1 MKHGTGP
8 RYVRRVIMCAVL
20 SAVCACLA
28 SGPHLEARCLTDIAG
43 KRVVVPD
50 YVRSA
55 WGTSPPATYLLY
67 SLDPSVL
74 AGLTTPLKGWEK
86 AYLRRDMQKLP
97 VLGGWYG
104 QGNVPNIEMVLKV
117 KPDIIVVP
125 ALSAGAD
132 ARTTKTL
139 RNIPIPAITVDVSKL
154 SSYPDAFLYLG
165 EALGR
170 KERAEKLA
178 EYARKT
184 IGNTE
189 QIVRGIPEKNRVSVY
204 YAEGEDGLTTECHVS
219 MHVELI
225 GLAGGKNVH
234 RCVSK
239 TNYGMDKVSMEQV
252 LMYDPDVILVFERNF
267 FKKVFLDARWRQ
279 IKAVKNKR
287 VYLIPR
293 QPFNWFDR
301 PPSFMRLL
309 GLKWLLNVL
318 HPDVYPVDI
327 VKETQ
332 IFFKLFLGVTLSQ
345 KEAGDIIQFQVPK
358 LTFTAGPGPST
369 A

>member
-1 MKHGTGP
+1 MKHETRS
-8 RYVRRVIMCAVL
+8 RYIRRVIMCVVF
-20 SAVCACLA
+20 SAVFAYLV
-28 SGPHLEARCLTDIAG
+28 SGPCLEARCLTDITG

-55 WGTSPPATYLLY
+55 WGTSPPAAYLLY

-74 AGLTTPLKGWEK
+74 AGLTTPLREWEK
-86 AYLRRDMQKLP
+86 TYLRKDMQKLP

-117 KPDIIVVP
+117 KPDIIIVP
-125 ALSAGAD
+125 VLTAGAD
-132 ARTTKTL
+132 ARTTQTL
-139 RNIPIPAITVDVSKL
+139 RNVPIPAITVDVSKL

-170 KERAEKLA
+170 KERAEKLS
-178 EYARKT
+178 EYARRT
-184 IGNTE
+184 IGNIE

-204 YAEGEDGLTTECHVS
+204 YAEGEDGLSTECHVS
-219 MHVELI
+219 MHVELV
-225 GLAGGKNVH
+225 GLAGGRNVH

-252 LMYDPDVILVFERNF
+252 LMYDPDVVLVFERNF
-267 FKKVFLDARWRQ
+267 FKKIFLDERWRQ
-279 IKAVKNKR
+279 IRAVKNRR

-318 HPDVYPVDI
+318 HPDLYPVDI
-327 VKETQ
+327 VKETR
-332 IFFKLFLGVTLSQ
+332 IFFDLFLGVKLSK
-345 KEAGDIIQFQVPK
+345 KEARDI
-358 LTFTAGPGPST
+358 LRY
-369 A
+369 